1 MIKKIPFSKN
11 DISEITIKS
20 VEEVLKSGWLTH
32 GKYTSKFENNFK
44 KYTKSKYAV
53 TVSSCT
59 AGLHLSCL
67 ASGFSKG
74 DEVIVPAQ
82 THTATAHAV
91 EYTGAKAIFADI
103 DLYSGLISI
112 KDIKKKITKRTKGI
126 IVVHHS
132 GYVANI
138 NKIKKICN
146 KYKLKLIEDC
156 AHALGSHFK
165 KKHVGNFGKSGVFSF
180 YPTKQITT
188 GEGGMLICNDRN
200 FYLKVKK
207 LKAFGIDSDIK
218 DRKKPGLY
226 DVKSLGF
233 NYRMTDFQAA
243 IGYHALKKYPQE
255 LMKRKENA
263 KLYTKLLSDCN
274 FLNINKYFSNSSYF
288 IFQIFLKKNMKLK
301 LMDVLK
307 KNNIGFSVHY
317 QTSLDKMTFYKN
329 KYKIN
334 NLCKNSILYGEQ
346 NISLPVHSGITK
358 EMILKISQL
367 ILNLKKN

>member
-1 MIKKIPFSKN
+1 M
-11 DISEITIKS
+11 
-20 VEEVLKSGWLTH
+20 
-32 GKYTSKFENNFK
+32 
-44 KYTKSKYAV
+44 
-53 TVSSCT
+53 
-59 AGLHLSCL
+59 SCL
-67 ASGFSKG
+67 ASGFLRETSYSS
-74 DEVIVPAQ
+74 AQ

-112 KDIKKKITKRTKGI
+112 KDIKKNYKKTKGI

-138 NKIKKICN
+138 DKIKKICN

-207 LKAFGIDSDIK
+207 LKAFGIDSDNK

-243 IGYHALKKYPQE
+243 IGYH
-255 LMKRKENA
+255 R
-263 KLYTKLLSDCN
+263 
-274 FLNINKYFSNSSYF
+274 
-288 IFQIFLKKNMKLK
+288 
-301 LMDVLK
+301 
-307 KNNIGFSVHY
+307 
-317 QTSLDKMTFYKN
+317 
-329 KYKIN
+329 
-334 NLCKNSILYGEQ
+334 
-346 NISLPVHSGITK
+346 
-358 EMILKISQL
+358 
-367 ILNLKKN
+367 